1 MWLLIVVFV
10 LIFVGVTIKWD
21 NTPTPTNESESKSRF
36 RQWCSAFGDG
46 IVHVLRTL
54 LYMAILLIPMW
65 AMISLEEMNRNMHWI
80 RRYNGDTVFVQILNE
95 TIDIQESIY
104 KSASMIAFGIV
115 AMTVVL
121 GGLILYRTHRKR

>member
-1 MWLLIVVFV
+1 
-10 LIFVGVTIKWD
+10 
-21 NTPTPTNESESKSRF
+21 
-36 RQWCSAFGDG
+36 
-46 IVHVLRTL
+46 
-54 LYMAILLIPMW
+54 MAILLIPMW